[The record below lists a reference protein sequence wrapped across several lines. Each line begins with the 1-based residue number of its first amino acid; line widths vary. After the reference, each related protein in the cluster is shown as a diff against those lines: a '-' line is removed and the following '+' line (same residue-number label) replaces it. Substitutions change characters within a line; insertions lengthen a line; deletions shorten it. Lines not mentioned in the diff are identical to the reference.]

1 MRRQSVVVGR
11 WMNVKKSLM
20 NTHFE
25 LEVFSP
31 ALEWC
36 PRCRHYRRY
45 QRRRPRTK
53 GVAVVLV
60 LVGDVF

>member
-36 PRCRHYRRY
+36 PRCRRY
-45 QRRRPRTK
+45 QSRRPRTEE
-53 GVAVVLV
+53 VAVVLV